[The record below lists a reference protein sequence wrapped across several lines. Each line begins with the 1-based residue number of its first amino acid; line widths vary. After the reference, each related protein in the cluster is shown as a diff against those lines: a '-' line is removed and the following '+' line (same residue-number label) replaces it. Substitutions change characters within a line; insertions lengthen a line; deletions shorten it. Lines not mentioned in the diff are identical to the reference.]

1 MRSKGNFSETT
12 IFESPTDAQS
22 GWEDEMDIS
31 DRFADAKCQVI
42 GGRTGIVL
50 GIVVFISTYI
60 YGVLHFGWMAGIAI
74 GWLPSGLLAW
84 AIALAGERVVT
95 SALQKPTILQPLS
108 SSKRD

>member
-1 MRSKGNFSETT
+1 
-12 IFESPTDAQS
+12 
-22 GWEDEMDIS
+22 MDSS

-42 GGRTGIVL
+42 GGRAGIVL

-60 YGVLHFGWMAGIAI
+60 YGVVQFGWMAGIAI

-84 AIALAGERVVT
+84 AMAVAGERVVT